1 MRVAPLNKS
10 FGRRRRRR
18 GSPLLMVIWLI
29 AMLSL
34 IIYSTVRIVA
44 HDMDLTI
51 AQKQGFRA
59 RQLAEMGINIAMNPV
74 VKEYDA
80 ALLNMSAETN
90 PMLTDGETVVVRIR
104 GEGGRFNLN
113 RVLQSQD
120 RVLLERMFSLW
131 GLGNDDADT
140 LIDRLMDWTDQND
153 QTTLK
158 GMEREEYEEQ
168 GYIGYP
174 FNRPFYS
181 LDEVL
186 LVPGFDVVAANAP
199 DWRDFFTIYSS
210 GGLDLNEAEPK
221 VLAAAMLASS
231 STSDAQDDY
240 GRFLE
245 EATEFVQTSRWGA
258 DGIEDTEDD
267 QKIQDINTGLQM
279 LGIAAADAMT
289 LQRFGLNE
297 QTVHI
302 ESVATVGEYRKRVV
316 LIVRGRNANPQIL
329 TREEVPLF
337 E

>member
-1 MRVAPLNKS
+1 
-10 FGRRRRRR
+10 
-18 GSPLLMVIWLI
+18 MVIWLI

-80 ALLNMSAETN
+80 ALLNMSVETN
-90 PMLTDGETVVVRIR
+90 PMLTDGETVVVKIR

-158 GMEREEYEEQ
+158 GMEREEYEEL

-279 LGIAAADAMT
+279 LGIEATDPMT

>member
-1 MRVAPLNKS
+1 MRVATTIES
-10 FGRRRRRR
+10 SGRRHCRR
-18 GSPLLMVIWLI
+18 GSALLMVIWLI

-80 ALLNMSAETN
+80 ALLNMSVETN
-90 PMLTDGETVVVRIR
+90 PMLTDGETVVVKIR

-158 GMEREEYEEQ
+158 GMEREEYEEL

-279 LGIAAADAMT
+279 LGIEATDPMT

>member
-1 MRVAPLNKS
+1 
-10 FGRRRRRR
+10 
-18 GSPLLMVIWLI
+18 MVIWLI

-90 PMLTDGETVVVRIR
+90 PMLTEGETVVVRIR

-153 QTTLK
+153 GTALK
-158 GMEREEYEEQ
+158 GMEREDYEEQ

-245 EATEFVQTSRWGA
+245 EATEFVQTHRWGA

-329 TREEVPLF
+329 SREEVPLF